1 MNKMEKFIKLLPT
14 FLAIVCLAVFIE
26 AAQEALSEQKT
37 EEKTFAPT
45 PPGWWKGNL
54 HTHTLWSDG
63 NGYPEKVVNWY
74 KRHGY
79 HFLVLS
85 DHNILSQGEK
95 WIDAAMNVNG
105 KDGMDALQEY
115 RESFG
120 DDWVEQR
127 VEQGKV
133 MVRLK
138 PLSEFRHLF
147 EEPDRFIM
155 IQGEEISDGFG
166 TPETAVHVNA
176 INLQNLIPPQ
186 GGLSVFDVMQ
196 NNINAVLVQ
205 RRGTGQAMFPHIN
218 HPNFFIAKPHDPNSD
233 NWRSITAED
242 IARLRGERFFEVYNG
257 HPVVHTYGDDHHIG
271 TERMWDI
278 ILTLRLAE
286 LKEEIIYGLAT
297 DDAHQYHQWG
307 SDHSNP
313 GLGWIVVRAKFLT
326 PESIVQ
332 ALEAGDFY
340 ASTGVVL
347 NDIQFDGKAIKIQ
360 IQPEEGISYRT
371 QFIGTRREYDRRSK
385 PVMNKAGQPLPITR
399 HYSDEVGEILSEVKG
414 ISPGYTLSGNDIY
427 VRAKVVSSK
436 PRENTYNGKPE
447 VEVAWTQPVL
457 PGSINSKV
465 VKAPKSISN

>member
-1 MNKMEKFIKLLPT
+1 MLGCFSKLLPT
-14 FLAIVCLAVFIE
+14 FLAVACLSAVIE
-26 AAQEALSEQKT
+26 AEQA
-37 EEKTFAPT
+37 APT
-45 PPGWWKGNL
+45 NHQTEVKTSAPPALRWWKGNL
-54 HTHTLWSDG
+54 HTHTYWSDG
-63 NGYPEKVVNWY
+63 NGYPEKVVDWY

-79 HFLVLS
+79 HFLALS

-95 WIDAAMNVNG
+95 WIDAAENVLG
-105 KDGMDALQEY
+105 KDGLETLQEY

-147 EEPDRFIM
+147 EEPGRFIM
-155 IQGEEISDGFG
+155 IQGEEITDGFG
-166 TPETAVHVNA
+166 TPVTAVHVNA
-176 INLQNLIPPQ
+176 TNLQDLIPPQ
-186 GGLSVFDVMQ
+186 GGNSVFDVMQ
-196 NNINAVLVQ
+196 NNVNAVLVQ
-205 RRGTGQAMFPHIN
+205 RRGTGQPMFPHIN
-218 HPNFFIAKPHDPNSD
+218 HPNFFIHKPHDPNSD

-257 HPVVHTYGDDHHIG
+257 HPVVYTYGDDHHIG

-297 DDAHQYHQWG
+297 DDAHQYHHWG

-313 GLGWIVVRAKFLT
+313 GLGWVVVRAKFLT
-326 PESIVQ
+326 PESIVR

-347 NDIQFDGKAIKIQ
+347 KDIQFDGKTIKIQ
-360 IQPEEGISYRT
+360 IQPEGGISYTT
-371 QFIGTRREYDRRSK
+371 QFIGTRRGYDRRSK
-385 PVMNKAGQPLPITR
+385 PVLNKAGQPLPVTR
-399 HYSDEVGEILSEVKG
+399 RYSDDVGEILSEVQG
-414 ISPGYTLSGNDIY
+414 ISPGYSLSGNEFY

-436 PRENTYNGKPE
+436 LRENTYHGKPE
-447 VEVAWTQPVL
+447 VEVAWTQPEL
-457 PGSINSKV
+457 PGPIN
-465 VKAPKSISN
+465 